1 MKNAR
6 KKRVSIVGIGMN
18 ANATKRKGSAHRSL
32 SQAIR
37 YSLWVTSDFLV
48 RASFVA
54 VVKADRRAHRIH
66 RFTIKEL

>member
-18 ANATKRKGSAHRSL
+18 ANVTKRKGSAQRSR

-37 YSLWVTSDFLV
+37 YSLWVTSAFLV
-48 RASFVA
+48 RASFDA

-66 RFTIKEL
+66 GFAIKAL